1 MKGVIFTEFL
11 EMVEDKFDYEMVD
24 QIIADAKDPNDGAFT
39 SVNSYDH
46 TQLVSLVKALHKR
59 SGIPLHD
66 LMKTYGEFLFGSLA
80 RKYPNLIARVTDSF
94 EKLLKIEVLIHTEV
108 RKLYSQ
114 SNLVRFTGIRLDG
127 KMIKL
132 IYNSHRSMGDIV
144 EGLILGCGAHFGEKF
159 KVEQLS
165 EQNKGQRV
173 KFEIERI

>member
-11 EMVEDKFDYEMVD
+11 EMVEDKFEYEMVD

-46 TQLVSLVKALHKR
+46 TQLVGLVKALHKR

-66 LMKTYGEFLFGSLA
+66 LMKTYGEFLFGRLV
-80 RKYPNLIARVTDSF
+80 RNYPNLIAGVTDSF
-94 EKLLKIEVLIHTEV
+94 EMLLNIEVLIHTEV
-108 RKLYSQ
+108 RKLYPQ
-114 SNLVRFTGIRLDG
+114 SNPPRFTGIRLDG